1 MRYAT
6 KEEVFREIEETDAAA
21 VIADR
26 AGTKWVATR
35 LTKMDAALA
44 DIEPIAENIAAEL
57 RSIAAALRELDKIE
71 DREARRAVA
80 GGLAIKVSQQARNA
94 EEIGKIVNEG
104 LTVRNLET
112 GKNEN

>member
-94 EEIGKIVNEG
+94 EEIGEIVNEG